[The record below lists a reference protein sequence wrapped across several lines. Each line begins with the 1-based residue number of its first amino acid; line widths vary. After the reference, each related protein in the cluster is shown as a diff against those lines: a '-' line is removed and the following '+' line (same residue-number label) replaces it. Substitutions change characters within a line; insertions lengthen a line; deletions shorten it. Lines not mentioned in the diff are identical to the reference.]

1 MKKKKRG
8 EGGKETERQDKDG
21 ETVSQKERRQKAAPL
36 RTGRVTLLRAGAPG
50 CLPGA
55 GAAPLAGCVLTS
67 PPHSTP
73 LHSAPLLAG
82 PRRAP
87 PRSAAFR
94 SRLRLRGAQRR
105 LPCAGRARALR
116 GAGAARGYRGGC
128 EREAIGAGRCAL
140 LRRPPR
146 PTPSRNPPADAAAP
160 RTPSARASAPRVGMR
175 TAARERDAEGEQ
187 K

>member
-1 MKKKKRG
+1 MKKKKKG

-67 PPHSTP
+67 PPHS
-73 LHSAPLLAG
+73 APLRSA

-87 PRSAAFR
+87 PGASAQRCLSLPPPAA
-94 SRLRLRGAQRR
+94 RGAA
-105 LPCAGRARALR
+105 PPALR
-116 GAGAARGYRGGC
+116 GACAGFARGWRCPWLSRRVRAGGDWC
-128 EREAIGAGRCAL
+128 RAL
-140 LRRPPR
+140 RPP
-146 PTPSRNPPADAAAP
+146 PPAPPAHP
-160 RTPSARASAPRVGMR
+160 L
-175 TAARERDAEGEQ
+175 AEPPG
-187 K
+187 